1 MRLTSKELYKA
12 ICAGLTVSAVGVVG
26 MAGTAVAQDSEER
39 TLERIEVTGSRIK
52 RADVEGPSP
61 ITVVERADI
70 DVSGE
75 LSVADFLRNNV
86 YNSAG
91 SFRESSGSNTGSYA
105 SVSLRGIGAAYTLV
119 LLDGRRLTASGATN
133 GTSVDMN
140 MIPMAAVERIEILRE
155 GAAAVYGSDAIGG
168 VINIITRRDYEGLAM
183 GVGYASP
190 TRDGRPDE
198 QSAYIVAGASSD
210 RGNITVT
217 MDHATREMMM
227 NAAILRDPVPE
238 GFWYPSGLSAFNSA
252 ANLFIPG
259 QGLFGA
265 PNCQSY
271 ELSELTGHANARCGF
286 DHGQTSA
293 NESSLQRDSLFVKG
307 NYQLTDNLDFFFR
320 SIQSNT
326 NSLGIYA
333 AAPVDTFPTIAADN
347 PFNWAGVDG
356 TLYYRFTPL
365 GTRDSVRKTNYRDFV
380 AGVAGI
386 SDLFGGADW
395 ELAFT
400 HGRATLNSINYNY
413 GIGSTLQNLIDSG
426 EYNPFDPTHPSVA
439 AAAPL
444 INHTVLAYTEQRTVS
459 VDGNI
464 GFDLFELAG
473 RPVGFVTGFEYR
485 DDRLTYELDAQSVA
499 GNVFGSAGSN
509 SGGERAS
516 YGVYFE
522 SLVPIL
528 ETLSLTLAGRYDSY
542 NDVGSKFS
550 PRVSLEF
557 RPLDSLLLRATW
569 GKGFRAPSM
578 DDLYGASGSSN
589 NPIAPITSLNPPHPG
604 GDELACAALTS
615 VQNAIGDPSYM
626 PYPTDPC
633 GGGQFRRIFGSNPNL
648 VPEESE
654 NYGIGAVFSPTENFS
669 IALDYYNIEIENI
682 IGVLPLGLNLR
693 LADQGV
699 PGFWAVRGDP
709 ITAPNGT
716 VMPGPVREY
725 STQTNN
731 TNYVE
736 VNGIDLEVN
745 YRLLTDAIGTFNF
758 RLSASHQM
766 SYDTD
771 FLGSAGIS
779 EQAGTWGRPKDRAQ
793 LGINWGMNDF
803 GVGYNLNYVGDSG
816 TPNPDRVQYGADP
829 SWVTHDIQA
838 NWGTPWNGKVTLG
851 VRNLTDKDP
860 PLFDASPYYDNTL
873 HNVWGRVPYV
883 RYEQNF

>member
-91 SFRESSGSNTGSYA
+91 SIRESSGSNVGSYA
-105 SVSLRGIGAAYTLV
+105 TVSLRGLGSNYTLV
-119 LLDGRRLTASGATN
+119 LLDGRRMTTSGAAN
-133 GTSVDMN
+133 GGAVDMN

-168 VINIITRRDYEGLAM
+168 VVNIITRRDYEGLAM
-183 GVGYASP
+183 GAGYASP

-198 QSAYIVAGASSD
+198 QTAFIVTGASSD
-210 RGNITVT
+210 RGNITLSL
-217 MDHATREMMM
+217 DHATREMMM
-227 NAAILRDPVPE
+227 NAPLLGDTVPE
-238 GFWYPSGLSAFNSA
+238 SYWYRAGLSIFNSSANMYVPALGATVGHPDCANYENSVWIA
-252 ANLFIPG
+252 AAG
-259 QGLFGA
+259 
-265 PNCQSY
+265 
-271 ELSELTGHANARCGF
+271 RCGF

-333 AAPVDTFPTIAADN
+333 AAPVDTYPTISGDN
-347 PFNWAGVDG
+347 PFNWTGEDG

-365 GTRDSVRKTNYRDFV
+365 GTRDSVRKAQYRDVV

-386 SDLFGGADW
+386 TDWFGGADW

-413 GIGSTLQNLIDSG
+413 GIGSTLQALIDSG
-426 EYNPFDPTHPSVA
+426 EYNPFDPTHSSVA

-444 INHTVLAYTEQRTVS
+444 INHTVLAYTEQRTVT

-464 GFDLFELAG
+464 GFDLFEIGG

-509 SGGERAS
+509 SGGERAH

-569 GKGFRAPSM
+569 GKGFRAPTM

-589 NPIAPITSLNPPHPG
+589 NPIGPITSIDPPHPG
-604 GDELACAALTS
+604 GDELACAALT
-615 VQNAIGDPSYM
+615 AARTAMGDPNYL
-626 PYPTDPC
+626 PYPADPC
-633 GGGQFRRIFGSNPNL
+633 GSQQFRRIFGSNPNL

-654 NYGIGAVFSPTENFS
+654 NYGVGVVFSPTENFS
-669 IALDYYNIEIENI
+669 IALDYYNIEIENV

-709 ITAPNGT
+709 ITAPNGM
-716 VMPGPVREY
+716 VLPGPLREY

-731 TNYVE
+731 TNFVE
-736 VNGIDLEVN
+736 VDGIDLEVN

-779 EQAGTWGRPKDRAQ
+779 EGAGTWGRPKDRAQ
-793 LGINWGMNDF
+793 LGINWAMNDF
-803 GVGYNLNYVGDSG
+803 GFGYNLNYIGDSG
-816 TPNPDRVQYGADP
+816 TPLPAPRAYGADP
-829 SWVTHDIQA
+829 SWVTHDIQG
-838 NWGTPWNGKVTLG
+838 NWTTPWNGKLTLG

-860 PLFDASPYYDNTL
+860 PVFDASPYYDNSL

>member
-26 MAGTAVAQDSEER
+26 IAGTAVAQDSEER

-91 SFRESSGSNTGSYA
+91 SFRESSGSNTGSFA
-105 SVSLRGIGAAYTLV
+105 SVSLRGLGSAYTLV
-119 LLDGRRLTASGATN
+119 LLDGRRMTTSGSTGGA
-133 GTSVDMN
+133 SVDMN
-140 MIPMAAVERIEILRE
+140 IIPMAAVERIEILRE

-168 VINIITRRDYEGLAM
+168 VINIITRRDYEGLAI

-198 QSAYIVAGASSD
+198 QTAYIVTGASSD
-210 RGNITVT
+210 RGNITLSL
-217 MDHATREMMM
+217 DHATREMMM
-227 NAAILRDPVPE
+227 NSAILRDPVPE
-238 GFWYPSGLSAFNSA
+238 DYWYPAGLSAFNSA
-252 ANLFIPG
+252 ANLFVPG
-259 QGLFGA
+259 VGLFGA
-265 PNCQSY
+265 PNCQSF

-320 SIQSNT
+320 TIQSNT

-347 PFNWAGVDG
+347 PFNWYGADG

-365 GTRDSVRKTNYRDFV
+365 GTRDSVRKTQYRDVV

-395 ELAFT
+395 ELAFS

-413 GIGSTLQNLIDSG
+413 GIGSTLQALIDSG
-426 EYNPFDPTHPSVA
+426 DYNPFDPTHPSVA

-444 INHTVLAYTEQRTVS
+444 INHTVLAYTEQRTVA

-464 GFDLFELAG
+464 GFDLFELGG

-485 DDRLTYELDAQSVA
+485 DDRLTFELDAQSVA

-557 RPLDSLLLRATW
+557 RPLDSLLFRATW
-569 GKGFRAPSM
+569 GKGFRAPTL
-578 DDLYGASGSSN
+578 DNLYGASGSSN
-589 NPIAPITSLNPPHPG
+589 NAITAIPAASPPHPG
-604 GDELACAALTS
+604 GDEIACAALTQ
-615 VQNAIGDPSYM
+615 VRGAIGDQTYQ

-633 GGGQFRRIFGSNPNL
+633 STTLQFRRLTGSNPNL
-648 VPEESE
+648 APEESE
-654 NYGIGAVFSPTENFS
+654 NYGVGVVFSPTENFS
-669 IALDYYNIEIENI
+669 IALDYYHVEIDNI
-682 IGVLPLGLNLR
+682 IGTLPFGLHLR
-693 LADQGV
+693 FADQGL
-699 PGFWAVRGDP
+699 PGFEVVRGAA
-709 ITAPNGT
+709 IIAPNGT
-716 VMPGPVREY
+716 SMPGPVREY
-725 STQTNN
+725 STRIANSN
-731 TNYVE
+731 FRE
-736 VNGIDLEVN
+736 VDGIDLEVS
-745 YRLLTDAIGTFNF
+745 YRLLTDALGTFNF
-758 RLSASHQM
+758 RATASHQLNFDQ
-766 SYDTD
+766 S
-771 FLGSAGIS
+771 FLGAAAPTELAGS
-779 EQAGTWGRPKDRAQ
+779 WGRPQDRAQ
-793 LGINWGMNDF
+793 LSVNWGMNDF
-803 GVGYNLNYVGDSG
+803 GFGYNLNLVGDSG
-816 TPNPDRVQYGADP
+816 EEATGADP
-829 SWVTHDIQA
+829 TWVTHDIQGS
-838 NWGTPWNGKVTLG
+838 WGTPWNGKLTLG
-851 VRNLTDKDP
+851 VRNVTDKDP
-860 PLFDASPYYDNTL
+860 PLFRGSPYYDNTL
-873 HNVWGRVPYV
+873 HNIWGRVPYV